1 MALDIKEDKDLN
13 EKFSELFKSN
23 KRNIFLFSLIFIV
36 TYFAI
41 SFYLSQGERKQLIAS
56 DIYQKVQLA
65 KELDHIE
72 ALTSELK
79 NNFPGTVYAA
89 RSSIFLGNI
98 YFKNKDYSK
107 AGEFYIWASKNTSES
122 SISSLANYQ
131 YGIMLHVEK
140 KYELAIRVVKEIKDN
155 GFIGLKNNLLGDIY
169 QSAGESTLALEHF
182 QLAYDFYDNKN
193 DLAKVIKLK
202 IDAISKN

>member
-23 KRNIFLFSLIFIV
+23 KKNIFLFSLIFIV
-36 TYFAI
+36 IYFAI
-41 SFYLSQGERKQLIAS
+41 SFYISQGEKKQLIAS
-56 DIYQKVQLA
+56 DLYQKVQLA
-65 KELDHIE
+65 KELDDID

-79 NNFPGTVYAA
+79 NNFPETVYAS

-98 YFKNKDYSK
+98 YFKNKDYSN
-107 AGEFYIWASKNTSES
+107 AGECYKWASKNTSES

-131 YGIMLHVEK
+131 YGIMLYVEK
-140 KYELAIRVVKEIKDN
+140 KYELAISVVKDIKND

-169 QSAGESTLALEHF
+169 YSAGENNLALEHF
-182 QLAYDFYDNKN
+182 QLAYDFYNNKN